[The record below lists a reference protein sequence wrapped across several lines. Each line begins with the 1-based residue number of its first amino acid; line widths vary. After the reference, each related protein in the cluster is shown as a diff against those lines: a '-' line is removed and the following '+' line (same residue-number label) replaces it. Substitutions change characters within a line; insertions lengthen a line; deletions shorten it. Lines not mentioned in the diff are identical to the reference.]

1 MAKKI
6 DFESIKQLAD
16 SAITNLSGRDSEF
29 VKYEKMYLLD
39 PDSEL
44 GKPKRDGAKTLWDTH
59 PHDSIDAIVRMYTI
73 NRWSLSIPTPSVEGE
88 GLDRETISKRKAT
101 RAAADKAERFLKA
114 LLDRSNDVSQ
124 RDVVKMAVKQ
134 FQDVLFGEGLQAI
147 SPAVGD
153 PYDHSLHECL
163 ETLPGDADNTL
174 AEIITKGY
182 KINDYVIRPAK
193 VKVYKHE

>member
-1 MAKKI
+1 MARSSKTIDQIKSLEESWKRALADYHNLVKRVDADKKDFVTYATANIMAKLLPTL
-6 DFESIKQLAD
+6 DVLELAA
-16 SAITNLSGRDSEF
+16 S
-29 VKYEKMYLLD
+29 
-39 PDSEL
+39 
-44 GKPKRDGAKTLWDTH
+44 H
-59 PHDSIDAIVRMYTI
+59 
-73 NRWSLSIPTPSVEGE
+73 
-88 GLDRETISKRKAT
+88 
-101 RAAADKAERFLKA
+101 
-114 LLDRSNDVSQ
+114 SQ
-124 RDVVKMAVKQ
+124 DQGVKMAVKQ